1 MKRLFVSAWILV
13 LLLAACSTP
22 PAQEAPEAEK
32 EEKQK
37 LYAKWANRVYKD
49 KEMKEIAAVLA
60 KGESVIK
67 LGEEEIPASPDGKKE
82 AETVYRIQLADGL
95 EAYARSDLFA
105 LKTIV
110 FTEEST
116 DCFVRPT
123 LDSRR
128 YYVIPKGTLAFITE
142 EGQDGWVKVWI
153 GKVEDDG
160 KEKWVTDQW
169 VKGGYS
175 EEIAL
180 IRDARLYEEALET
193 LKSNEEE
200 GFKALKEL
208 QEESTTFFAGLAAR
222 ILGEQDPFS
231 EEGASSGYSE

>member
-1 MKRLFVSAWILV
+1 MKRLFMLVWIVVV
-13 LLLAACSTP
+13 LFSACSGP
-22 PAQEAPEAEK
+22 SAQEAPEAEK
-32 EEKQK
+32 TPEKQR

-60 KGESVIK
+60 KGESVLK
-67 LGEEEIPASPDGKKE
+67 LGEEKIPASSKGEGKTK
-82 AETVYRIQLADGL
+82 TVYHIQLADGL
-95 EAYARSDLFA
+95 EAYARGDLFA

-142 EGQDGWVKVWI
+142 EGKEGWVKIWI
-153 GKVEDDG
+153 GKVEEDG

-175 EEIAL
+175 DEITL
-180 IRDARLYEEALET
+180 IREARLYEEALEAM
-193 LKSNEEE
+193 KNNEEE

-208 QEESTTFFAGLAAR
+208 QEESTTFFADLAAR
-222 ILGEQDPFS
+222 ILE
-231 EEGASSGYSE
+231 